1 MQQIEVAIPKFYIAE
16 LDITIPK
23 LVIKVKVTDEIDQVV
38 TQTKRKTGSDKIIP
52 IKVND
57 VPKYIKRKYKYDI
70 TEVTAYAW
78 VNRGKKGKKLKSF
91 PNTRPAMTTNEWIDD
106 FVESSVRRIK

>member
-1 MQQIEVAIPKFYIAE
+1 MQQIEVAIPKFYIPE

-23 LVIKVKVTDEIDQVV
+23 LVIKVKVTDEIDQLV
-38 TQTKRKTGSDKIIP
+38 KPPRKTASDKIIP

-57 VPKYIKRKYKYDI
+57 VPKYIKRKYKYEI
-70 TEVTAYAW
+70 TEVTAYSW
-78 VNRGKKGKKLKSF
+78 MKKGKKGKKLKTF

-106 FVESSVRRIK
+106 FIENSVRKIK